1 MDITSDASNKEHSLA
16 RAPQKVAPKMMRGMA
31 QTRMYINIYLN
42 EINILH
48 QLYALVI
55 Q

>member
-1 MDITSDASNKEHSLA
+1 MGNGNHLRCEQQRHSLA
-16 RAPQKVAPKMMRGMA
+16 RAPQKVAPKMVRGMA

-48 QLYALVI
+48 
-55 Q
+55 